1 MDKLNF
7 YRQKRRDGGIRTG
20 IEFND
25 ERVLELY
32 EPGNLPEESALD
44 WFVDVRC
51 SGRNLPAEPEAIQN
65 WFLARSDIIQT
76 ALRQFSQELIAGIDS
91 DWPMRWTIV
100 PTRNGVRM
108 AIYCSATRR
117 LTGREISEILSDLA
131 KNWPKVIRSLP
142 PRVHSV
148 SAND

>member
-7 YRQKRRDGGIRTG
+7 YRQKRRDGGVRTG

-32 EPGNLPEESALD
+32 EPGNLPQDSALL

-51 SGRNLPAEPEAIQN
+51 SGKNLPSEPEAIRN
-65 WFLARSDIIQT
+65 WFLERGSAIQA
-76 ALRQFSQELIAGIDS
+76 ALREFSRDLIAGIDP
-91 DWPMRWTIV
+91 DWPMRKTIV
-100 PTRNGVRM
+100 PSRNGVRI

-117 LTGREISEILSDLA
+117 LSGREISEILSDLA
-131 KNWPKVIRSLP
+131 KTWPHIIKHLGD
-142 PRVHSV
+142 HTLAAT
-148 SAND
+148 ANA